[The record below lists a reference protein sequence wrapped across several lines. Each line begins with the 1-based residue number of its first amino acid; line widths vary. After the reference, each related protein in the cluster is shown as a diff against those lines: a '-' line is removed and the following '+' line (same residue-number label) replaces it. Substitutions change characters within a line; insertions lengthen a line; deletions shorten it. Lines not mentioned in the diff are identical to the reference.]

1 LANNLELRQ
10 KTSRVFSKGS
20 FSSGLKKL
28 NLSEMTMHMKG
39 VTALRKEV
47 KRYID
52 TADVKVLKMI
62 HAMLEVEQ
70 ESDWWDELSE
80 DAKSSINRGLKQ
92 AQAGE
97 LTAHEVVM
105 KKHRKWLSK

>member
-1 LANNLELRQ
+1 
-10 KTSRVFSKGS
+10 
-20 FSSGLKKL
+20 
-28 NLSEMTMHMKG
+28 MTMHMKG

-52 TADVKVLKMI
+52 TADVKVVKMI

-80 DAKSSINRGLKQ
+80 EAKSSINRG
-92 AQAGE
+92 
-97 LTAHEVVM
+97 
-105 KKHRKWLSK
+105 

>member
-1 LANNLELRQ
+1 LVNNLELAQ
-10 KTSRVFSKGS
+10 KTSRVFTKGS
-20 FSSGLKKL
+20 SSYGLKYL

-52 TADVKVLKMI
+52 TADVKVVKMI

-80 DAKSSINRGLKQ
+80 EAKSSINRGLKQ

-97 LTAHEVVM
+97 LTPHEVVM